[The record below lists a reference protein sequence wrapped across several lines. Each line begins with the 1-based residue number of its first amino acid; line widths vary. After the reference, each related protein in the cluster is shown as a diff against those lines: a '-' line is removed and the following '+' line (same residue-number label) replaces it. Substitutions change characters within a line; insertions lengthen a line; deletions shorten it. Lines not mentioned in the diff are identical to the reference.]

1 VTEEEAQ
8 LVEIVA
14 AQRVTWGDMK
24 WDPVMR
30 YGRLF
35 TPGTAAG
42 GAENL
47 DPADACENAYRKAA
61 NSGLVYAEGWVL
73 RPDRNPMPAGWCLD
87 GETVVDPGFPEP
99 AVAYFG
105 VALDPGYVRR
115 IWQQEHDRAGTNT
128 FRGVFTLLR
137 YPPLDPV
144 ADIAGPLGRDI
155 PAWVRAW
162 ALAAEQA
169 TAVKPPAWIKEELL
183 RFSDAAEVGSVTAG
197 PESIV
202 DEVAPDQRISPAS
215 GLHVSRTLRGR
226 DMEQS
231 GERERP
237 ELAEQKLAEVH
248 LQWATGLQA
257 HYSFGVLHRLDYN
270 VWDAWLHPTRVQG
283 QTVAEG
289 RPRRLTRN
297 GVSYEMALLAL
308 SLAMGDAM
316 PEEFLVVYR

>member
-1 VTEEEAQ
+1 MMARMTEEEAQ
-8 LVEIVA
+8 LVVVVA
-14 AQRVTWGDMK
+14 EQRVRWMNGQ
-24 WDPVMR
+24 WEPVMR

-42 GAENL
+42 GAAKM
-47 DPADACENAYRKAA
+47 DPADAPETAYLKAA
-61 NSGLVYAEGWVL
+61 DSGLIYAEGWVL

-99 AVAYFG
+99 AAAYFG

-115 IWQQEHDRAGTNT
+115 MRQQDHDGAGKFT
-128 FRGVFTLLR
+128 GVFKQVR
-137 YPPLDPV
+137 YDFNLPLDPV
-144 ADIAGPLGRDI
+144 ADIEGPLGRDI

-162 ALAAEQA
+162 ALAAKP
-169 TAVKPPAWIKEELL
+169 TPAVKPPAWIKEELL
-183 RFSDAAEVGSVTAG
+183 RFSDAAEAGSVTTGA
-197 PESIV
+197 ESIV
-202 DEVAPDQRISPAS
+202 DQVAPDQRVSPAS
-215 GLHVSRTLRGR
+215 DKRS
-226 DMEQS
+226 
-231 GERERP
+231 RP
-237 ELAEQKLAEVH
+237 ELTEHKLAEVH

-257 HYSFGVLHRLDYN
+257 HHSFGVLHRLEYN
-270 VWDAWLHPTRVQG
+270 VWDAWLHPTRATG

-316 PEEFLVVYR
+316 PEEFLVVYQ

>member
-1 VTEEEAQ
+1 MAAFSLAAQEWHDGRVTEEEAQ

-14 AQRVTWGDMK
+14 GQRVTWGNTR

-42 GAENL
+42 GTENM
-47 DPADACENAYRKAA
+47 DPADAPQTAYLKAA
-61 NSGLVYAEGWVL
+61 DSVLLYAEGWVL
-73 RPDRNPMPAGWCLD
+73 RPDRNPMPSGWCLD
-87 GETVVDPGFPEP
+87 GETVVDPGFAEP
-99 AVAYFG
+99 AAAYFG

-115 IWQQEHDRAGTNT
+115 IWRQDHDEAGQFT
-128 FRGVFTLLR
+128 GVFKPLR
-137 YPPLDPV
+137 YDFIPPLDPV
-144 ADIAGPLGRDI
+144 ADLAGLLGRDI
-155 PAWVRAW
+155 PVWVRAW
-162 ALAAEQA
+162 ALAAEPDPG
-169 TAVKPPAWIKEELL
+169 VKPPAWIKEELL
-183 RFSDAAEVGSVTAG
+183 RFSDAAEAGNVTLTVCD
-197 PESIV
+197 S
-202 DEVAPDQRISPAS
+202 
-215 GLHVSRTLRGR
+215 
-226 DMEQS
+226 EQS
-231 GERERP
+231 GERGRP
-237 ELAEQKLAEVH
+237 ELAEQKPAEVH

-257 HYSFGVLHRLDYN
+257 NHSFGVLHRLDYN

-289 RPRRLTRN
+289 RPRLLTRN